1 MSDNMIRYERDDE
14 GIVTLTMDDPGA
26 GANTMND
33 TYIAAMGETVDRL
46 EAERDE
52 IAGVVITSAKKTFFA
67 GGNLTDLQSVT
78 AETAGEFFTG
88 IEGIKS
94 QLRRLEQLGK
104 PVVAAINGAAL
115 GGGLEGEARQAAQAS
130 AQFYADHIL
139 IHAGGLKTA
148 ICEGAES
155 VDGFPDT
162 RWTE

>member
-1 MSDNMIRYERDDE
+1 GAAASRAFGERLEHACVHLRAAIDWLLAHGAE
-14 GIVTLTMDDPGA
+14 DPRGAHA
-26 GANTMND
+26 GA
-33 TYIAAMGETVDRL
+33 AAYLELWGTVAGAWMHGLRL
-46 EAERDE
+46 R
-52 IAGVVITSAKKTFFA
+52 
-67 GGNLTDLQSVT
+67 
-78 AETAGEFFTG
+78 
-88 IEGIKS
+88 
-94 QLRRLEQLGK
+94 
-104 PVVAAINGAAL
+104 AAL

>member
-1 MSDNMIRYERDDE
+1 MSENMIRYERDDE

-46 EAERDE
+46 EAEHD
-52 IAGVVITSAKKTFFA
+52 ACDVVALTSAKKTFFA

-78 AETAGEFFTG
+78 QETAGEFFAG

-115 GGGLEGEARQAAQAS
+115 GGGLELALATHHRIAV
-130 AQFYADHIL
+130 DDP
-139 IHAGGLKTA
+139 K
-148 ICEGAES
+148 ICLLYTS
-155 VDGFPDT
+155 
-162 RWTE
+162 